1 MAKLNRQIVF
11 DIETSGCKLT
21 DLSESQQEYL
31 LRDALKEKDEILRQQ
46 KTDDAERF
54 LSLYPY
60 TAKVVAIGMFDVQ
73 HEKAFVYYESPEG
86 RETEGEW
93 HSEDEKIVYKSFS
106 EKAMLEKFWHVME
119 KANQV
124 ITFNGRN
131 FDIPFLMMRSAKLQ
145 VKPSKNFMGYR
156 FDTKTHV
163 DLLEQFTFYGATRKF
178 NLDFYCHAFDV
189 QTPKSHEVSGMEVQ
203 NLYQAGRIKDI
214 AVYCGKD
221 ILATYK
227 LFKIWEDYLKF

>member
-1 MAKLNRQIVF
+1 MAAKPMRQIVF

-31 LRDALKEKDEILRQQ
+31 LRDALKETDESLRQQ

-54 LSLYPY
+54 LSLYPF

-73 HEKAFVYYESPEG
+73 NEKSFVYYESD
-86 RETEGEW
+86 TEEEW
-93 HSEDEKIVYKSFS
+93 QSEDDKVNYKAFS
-106 EKAMLEKFWHVME
+106 EKAMLERFWHVME
-119 KANQV
+119 KADQV

-131 FDIPFLMMRSAKLQ
+131 FDIPFLMMRSAKLK

-156 FDTKTHV
+156 FDTKHHV
-163 DLLEQFTFYGATRKF
+163 DLLEQFTFYSATRKF
-178 NLDFYCHAFDV
+178 NLDFYCHAFGV
-189 QTPKSHEVSGMEVQ
+189 QTPKSHEISGMEVQ

-221 ILATYK
+221 IVATYR

>member
-1 MAKLNRQIVF
+1 MATKSMRQIVF

-31 LRDALKEKDEILRQQ
+31 LREALKETDETIRQQ

-54 LSLYPY
+54 LSLYPF

-73 HEKAFVYYESPEG
+73 NEKSFVYYESD
-86 RETEGEW
+86 TEDEW
-93 HSEDEKIVYKSFS
+93 QSEDGKVVYKAFT
-106 EKAMLEKFWHVME
+106 EKAMLERFWHVME
-119 KANQV
+119 KTDQV

-131 FDIPFLMMRSAKLQ
+131 FDIPFLMMRSAKLK

-163 DLLEQFTFYGATRKF
+163 DLLEQFTFYSATRKF

-189 QTPKSHEVSGMEVQ
+189 QTPKSHEISGMEVQ
-203 NLYQAGRIKDI
+203 NLYQAGRTKDI
-214 AVYCGKD
+214 AIYCGKD
-221 ILATYK
+221 IVATYR